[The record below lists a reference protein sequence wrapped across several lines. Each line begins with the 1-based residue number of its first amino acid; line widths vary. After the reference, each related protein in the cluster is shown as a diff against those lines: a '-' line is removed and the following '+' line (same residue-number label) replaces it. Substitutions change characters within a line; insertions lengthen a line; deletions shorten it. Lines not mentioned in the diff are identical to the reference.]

1 VVKKNGT
8 YMWSF
13 MTQIFRNV
21 CPGHGRNHKLWYC
34 GSIERYIYY
43 ICRCCW
49 NINGMYWFPLWYL
62 QTLS

>member
-34 GSIERYIYY
+34 GSTERYIYY

-49 NINGMYWFPLWYL
+49 NI
-62 QTLS
+62 